1 MKIKQVIKISLLA
14 LFVILFIGCKPKQ
27 IINDRYTTTVDS
39 TSIVTLKEVIA
50 HQWSEIDRLKTT
62 TERLREE
69 NTTLLNETQQ
79 HEINYDTGG
88 AIVDGKYPIS
98 SETITTSKSIL
109 ERTIKEQES
118 IILEYK
124 KEINSAT
131 QKNSNLEYTTESLR
145 NEVKELKS
153 KTVPSFSFKSFLWGI
168 GVGFILLIGVLL
180 FWRLK

>member
-1 MKIKQVIKISLLA
+1 MIILIAVA
-14 LFVILFIGCKPKQ
+14 FVSCKPKQ
-27 IINDRYTTTVDS
+27 IINDRYITLVDS
-39 TSIVTLKEVIA
+39 TSILTLKEVIA

-69 NTTLLNETQQ
+69 NSTLLNETQQ

-88 AIVDGKYPIS
+88 VITDGKYPIS

-109 ERTIKEQES
+109 ERTIKEQEN

-124 KEINSAT
+124 KEINSVT

-153 KTVPSFSFKSFLWGI
+153 KTTPAFHFKSFLAGI
-168 GVGFILLIGVLL
+168 VVGFILLTALLL
-180 FWRLK
+180 FWKLK